1 MAAVICA
8 LGAFQ
13 LWAKPAVNVASGSS
27 VREPSRGLRFF
38 EDDQSEGGRL
48 GKLWRREDL
57 YELARATM
65 RMIEGKELGLGGS

>member
-1 MAAVICA
+1 MPSSFGGRGGGNLC
-8 LGAFQ
+8 LGRISVLSGF

-48 GKLWRREDL
+48 GKLWRREDM
-57 YELARATM
+57 YV
-65 RMIEGKELGLGGS
+65 